1 MADKKYISKVRI
13 GSENYS
19 FRDPEALAAAQQ
31 AQHDIDNF
39 EIPKVP
45 VNGVTDDKVFKDA
58 NGKFYKLALTD
69 GKVQLVEVSY
79 SAPTATITAATWNG
93 ISARISSGNASITR
107 YVDEDGTGS
116 VTGTIT
122 GTIGTENA
130 VKPTVSGAT
139 GPSVSN
145 SASPWAMGGTVAV
158 GNNASVTIKYNAEG
172 AMANPSTN
180 QKETATRTFTIS
192 RTATVSS
199 GVIYNASDTT
209 PVSDISGGFKFGLTG
224 SGVGSGIEPT
234 TQAFANN
241 TTVTLTLPSG
251 GGYVYIF
258 TDAPK
263 SFVLSTDKATVD
275 SAKLGG
281 GVVDKGTVK
290 TYSIQKTYY
299 AYRSLSSFAAGTKVY
314 VKSIV

>member
-19 FRDPEALAAAQQ
+19 FRDTEALAAAQQ

-39 EIPKVP
+39 EIPAVP
-45 VNGVTDDKVFKDA
+45 VNGVTDDIVFKDA

-69 GKVQLVEVSY
+69 GKVKLVAVSY
-79 SAPTATITAATWNG
+79 SAPTASITAASWNG

-122 GTIGTENA
+122 GSITTANA
-130 VKPTVSGAT
+130 VKPTVSDVT
-139 GPSVSN
+139 GPTISN
-145 SASPWAMGGTVAV
+145 DASPWIMGGTVAV
-158 GNNASVTIKYNAEG
+158 NNNASVTIKYNAVG
-172 AMANPSTN
+172 TVANPSTN
-180 QKETATRTFTIS
+180 QKETATRSFTIS
-192 RTATVSS
+192 RTATVES
-199 GVIYNASDTT
+199 GVVYN
-209 PVSDISGGFKFGLTG
+209 VSDVNPASNITGGFKFGFADQE
-224 SGVGSGIEPT
+224 IAPT
-234 TQAFANN
+234 AQTFANN
-241 TTVTLTLPSG
+241 TTVELTST

-258 TDAPK
+258 TNAPK
-263 SFVLSTDKATVD
+263 SFVLSTDKATID

-281 GVVDKGTVK
+281 GVIDKGTVK

-299 AYRSLSSFAAGTKVY
+299 AYRSLSSFASGTKVY